1 MRIPARK
8 APINAAEIIPISE
21 PKKLNPDIKERATN
35 KLAPEF
41 MPKTYGPAKGLLN
54 NVCINI
60 PERASP
66 PPRIIEGFKSSLKT

>member
-41 MPKTYGPAKGLLN
+41 MPKT
-54 NVCINI
+54 
-60 PERASP
+60 
-66 PPRIIEGFKSSLKT
+66 